1 MYSVRTPTWDIEA
14 PYTVSVAVLDQMS
27 NVLCP
32 EDDTITVTL
41 QLEVERGLQKV
52 GEIMMHEE

>member
-1 MYSVRTPTWDIEA
+1 
-14 PYTVSVAVLDQMS
+14 MS